1 MLSCIIL
8 YRPLYKDLGEK
19 SSGEILTKK
28 SLHEDLAE
36 TMSYMCLYES
46 SCGRLLGRSCF
57 KILQD
62 PLLRPQV
69 LFVRS
74 CELLGVLT

>member
-46 SCGRLLGRSCF
+46 SYGLMGGSWDVLASRSC
-57 KILQD
+57 KI
-62 PLLRPQV
+62 
-69 LFVRS
+69 RS
-74 CELLGVLT
+74 FGRRSFFDDLVSS